1 MKQLARRSLGIFMAL
16 MMLFTAIPGAFALE
30 SDIQGHWAE
39 EALQSFADDGYLA
52 GDGKGHYTPNAT
64 MTRAQF
70 ATVLNRLTG
79 LTEESAAISNYTDIS
94 ASDWHYHELAKALA
108 AGYMSG
114 SSQTTMSPNAPV
126 TRQQAFT
133 MLARYL
139 GLDISDASALDA
151 FADRSEVADYAQG
164 PVAAMVTA
172 GYVQGNNGKIL
183 PEKKLTRAEGVT
195 VLYRAKAALQAV
207 TPSASGVYK
216 DGVYTGTGAG
226 YGGTIAVQMTVENGK
241 ITNIEITKHSETGS
255 YLRRAQKLLTT
266 VLEKQTAEGVD
277 TISGATKSS
286 KGLLTAIGACIS
298 QAQGGA
304 DTSKT
309 GATGGGGGGASGSS
323 DPVTG
328 KDFLGALIDG
338 TYEGRGTGYGGNIHV
353 KVTVENGKI
362 TNIEV
367 ISHNETNSYYD
378 GNNVEKLM
386 IERIIAAQSTNVDTV
401 TCATRS
407 SEGILRAVNHAL
419 EPADATVKTYQV
431 STWAE
436 FLAALEAANDR
447 GGDTIKLTAN
457 ITDAGDDYKTL
468 TKEDGSKFATLVDA
482 VSSATLGM
490 ATIDKAVTIDGDG
503 HGISAGKD
511 MAYCF
516 NIKGNDV
523 VMKNLTIDGASYG
536 ARMGGGLYLCGSGAK
551 LTLDKVTIQNC
562 VSYKSSMPGNGGGA
576 IYCKGAVTLIATGC
590 TFGSNEVKTGLGGAI
605 LAQNANV
612 TLKDCT
618 FTGNKAPYG
627 GAIAATGSA
636 SLTVTGCKFTA
647 TGKADNNATY
657 GGDDIY
663 VFDGKT
669 PGKSGSFSD
678 SAVSY
683 VLSGNTYS
691 TDGADWKDYA
701 VVLGRFLSKNEAVTD
716 KNGNTTY
723 KDYKGSGTPFIT
735 ANGHDL
741 TFTGWER
748 TELSGENT
756 TEYQYV
762 LMNIP
767 YAAFYAAELNN
778 SVKVDAVSSATKNK
792 TRTGSLVGGSYHVN
806 KDGTDI
812 TGLTFPVVMSRTDFE
827 SFKTGKTEITDSS
840 TVDIQ
845 VTNRGQTSTTTY
857 KGKDALFESTSYAYY
872 VLDEAPAYYKTATVA
887 ADGTVSFG
895 KVQGVST
902 ALSDVTVSLQTETSY
917 GDYQINVMDDSETIS
932 SNATVYAVILS
943 TKEGNDYG
951 LRHLENVWRGTEL
964 AICTGFTKAVHSC
977 PTSSGHYEAIMGQ
990 TVDQITYIMDTGIYT
1005 INTNLY
1011 IPVKFSHTLS
1021 VADADVSAGKTIV
1034 SSSGFP
1040 VGYAAKISV
1049 ANAAGEDVTGTYSF
1063 ALKGT
1068 ALTWTGTPAV
1078 GTYTLTISD
1087 SNGVYSPYAVEFQL
1101 QTADMPAKY
1110 DSGKLALVKAEGAT
1124 DAQLANYLSSITS
1137 VKVNGTSYAASG
1149 RNSVTV
1155 INENGFVDLTTS
1167 PFSGM
1172 KAGDTYQVEV
1182 TAAGYSTALTFTV
1195 TIPDTIYAYAAL
1207 TYAEYWAAENVY
1219 LSGGD
1224 MTASS
1229 TEADRTYT
1237 QGKDQKTY
1245 YEYDMG
1251 AFDAVTRATTNHG
1264 LHRGSFQQSVT
1275 ITGSGSKTYE
1285 PLYWTDGSKFVA
1297 ADGKTYNKSE
1307 IGMTSYQVT
1316 GIKYVPVS
1324 VAANDYQAFCKAYT
1338 VTQNGEDL
1346 MGGYSE
1352 GKLTAYTDLVANVT
1366 ADTNGLKA
1374 AALTDGTWSF
1384 AKRSAGTD
1392 SGILGQVLT
1401 KATNV
1406 TETVKNESSYGDFVR
1421 VDLNG
1426 DGYGALGSM
1435 MQTVVWKYYGDGDT
1449 VLATYG
1455 TKFAADNW
1463 MHKSM
1468 GIQLGLT
1475 ESLRCQLPEGTDGTG
1490 KWTVTVYA
1498 LGYEDY
1504 TVTVTVTGS
1513 DLHGSKAQVQ
1523 LMTEAQK
1530 TQLTALKDQARAL
1543 IPTDYNAATAEDAM
1557 KTLKEHYDEAVALL
1571 ANDKATSAQA
1581 EELIGELPALIAAVS
1596 GT

>member
-1 MKQLARRSLGIFMAL
+1 M
-16 MMLFTAIPGAFALE
+16 
-30 SDIQGHWAE
+30 
-39 EALQSFADDGYLA
+39 
-52 GDGKGHYTPNAT
+52 
-64 MTRAQF
+64 
-70 ATVLNRLTG
+70 
-79 LTEESAAISNYTDIS
+79 
-94 ASDWHYHELAKALA
+94 
-108 AGYMSG
+108 
-114 SSQTTMSPNAPV
+114 
-126 TRQQAFT
+126 
-133 MLARYL
+133 
-139 GLDISDASALDA
+139 
-151 FADRSEVADYAQG
+151 
-164 PVAAMVTA
+164 
-172 GYVQGNNGKIL
+172 
-183 PEKKLTRAEGVT
+183 
-195 VLYRAKAALQAV
+195 
-207 TPSASGVYK
+207 
-216 DGVYTGTGAG
+216 
-226 YGGTIAVQMTVENGK
+226 
-241 ITNIEITKHSETGS
+241 
-255 YLRRAQKLLTT
+255 
-266 VLEKQTAEGVD
+266 
-277 TISGATKSS
+277 
-286 KGLLTAIGACIS
+286 
-298 QAQGGA
+298 
-304 DTSKT
+304 
-309 GATGGGGGGASGSS
+309 
-323 DPVTG
+323 
-328 KDFLGALIDG
+328 
-338 TYEGRGTGYGGNIHV
+338 
-353 KVTVENGKI
+353 
-362 TNIEV
+362 
-367 ISHNETNSYYD
+367 
-378 GNNVEKLM
+378 
-386 IERIIAAQSTNVDTV
+386 DTV
-401 TCATRS
+401 THATRS
-407 SEGILRAVNHAL
+407 SKGILRAVNNAL
-419 EPADATVKTYQV
+419 EPADATVKTYRV

-436 FLAALEAANDR
+436 FLAALEDANDQ

-468 TKEDGSKFATLVDA
+468 TKADGSKYATLVDA

-490 ATIDKAVTIDGDG
+490 ATIDKAITIDGDG
-503 HGISAGKD
+503 HSISAGDD

-516 NIKGNDV
+516 YIKGNDV
-523 VMKNLTIDGASYG
+523 VMKDLTIDGATYG

-647 TGKADNNATY
+647 DGKADNDATY

-663 VFDGKT
+663 IFDGKT
-669 PGKSGSFSD
+669 PGKSGNFSD

-701 VVLGRFLSKNEAVTD
+701 VVLGRFLSENEETTD

-723 KDYKGSGTPFIT
+723 KSYKGSGLPFIT

-748 TELSGENT
+748 TELSGKNT

-767 YAAFYAAELNN
+767 YADFFAAELNN

-792 TRTGSLVGGSYHVN
+792 TRTGSLVAGSYHVDPN
-806 KDGTDI
+806 GTDI
-812 TGLTFPVVMSRTDFE
+812 TGITFPVVMSSADFE

-840 TVDIQ
+840 SVSIK
-845 VTNRGQTSTTTY
+845 VTNRGQPSTTTY
-857 KGKDALFESTSYAYY
+857 KGKDALFESSSYAYY

-902 ALSDVTVSLQTETSY
+902 ALSDVTVSLQTESSY

-951 LRHLENVWRGTEL
+951 LRHLENIWRGTEL
-964 AICTGFTKAVHSC
+964 AICTGFTTAVHSC
-977 PTSSGHYEAIMGQ
+977 PTSSEHYVAIMGQ
-990 TVDQITYIMDTGIYT
+990 TIDQITYIMDTGIYT
-1005 INTNLY
+1005 MDTELY
-1011 IPVKFSHTLS
+1011 IPVKFSNTLS
-1021 VADADVSAGKTIV
+1021 VANADVSAGTTTV

-1063 ALKGT
+1063 ALTGS
-1068 ALTWTGTPAV
+1068 ALTWTGTPVV

-1101 QTADMPAKY
+1101 QTADMPAAY
-1110 DSGKLALVKAEGAT
+1110 DGETLALVKVDGAT

-1137 VKVNGTSYAASG
+1137 VEVNGTSYAASG
-1149 RNSVTV
+1149 RKSVTV
-1155 INENGFVDLTTS
+1155 VNENGFVDLTTS

-1207 TYAEYWAAENVY
+1207 TYAEYWAAEQVY
-1219 LSGGD
+1219 LSGSD
-1224 MTASS
+1224 MTASDD
-1229 TEADRTYT
+1229 TTADRTYE
-1237 QGKDQKTY
+1237 QGGKTY
-1245 YEYDMG
+1245 HEYDKG

-1285 PLYWTDGSKFVA
+1285 PLYWTDGSNFVA

-1307 IGMTSYQVT
+1307 IGMTQYEIT

-1324 VAANDYQAFCKAYT
+1324 VAAENYQAFCKAYT
-1338 VTQNGEDL
+1338 VTQNGEAL
-1346 MGGYSE
+1346 VGGYSE
-1352 GKLTAYTDLVANVT
+1352 KVLESYQEVACVT
-1366 ADTNGLKA
+1366 ADTNGLKEA
-1374 AALTDGTWSF
+1374 TLNGSNWSF
-1384 AKRSAGTD
+1384 GARSTGTD
-1392 SGILGQVLT
+1392 SGILGQDLT
-1401 KATNV
+1401 KAKNV
-1406 TETVKNESSYGDFVR
+1406 TAEVKASSQFGDFVR

-1435 MQTVVWKYYGDGDT
+1435 MQTVVWNYYGDSDT
-1449 VLATYG
+1449 VQASYG

-1504 TVTVTVTGS
+1504 TVEVEVQSG
-1513 DLHGSKAQVQ
+1513 DLHGSKVLPMTDEQKAQ
-1523 LMTEAQK
+1523 LEALK
-1530 TQLTALKDQARAL
+1530 TQADAL
-1543 IPTDYNAATAEDAM
+1543 IPEDYDAENASEALKA
-1557 KTLKEHYDEAVALL
+1557 LKEHRDEAAALL
-1571 ANDKATSAQA
+1571 SKEDATYA
-1581 EELIGELPALIAAVS
+1581 EADELIQELPALIAAAS
-1596 GT
+1596 ES